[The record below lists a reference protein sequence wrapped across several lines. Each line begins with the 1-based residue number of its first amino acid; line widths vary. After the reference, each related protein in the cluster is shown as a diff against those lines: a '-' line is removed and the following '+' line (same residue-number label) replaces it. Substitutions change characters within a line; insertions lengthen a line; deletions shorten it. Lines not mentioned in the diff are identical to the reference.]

1 MKAVVMAGGSGTRL
15 RPLTSSTPK
24 PLLPV
29 VGRPMLEHLL
39 LLLRSHGVSEAV
51 ITVHYLAQMVRA
63 HHGTGADTGIQLSY
77 ATESRPM
84 GTAGSVKLAESR
96 LRDEP
101 FLVISGDGVTD
112 MNLTA
117 LAQAH
122 HETGAA
128 VTVCLARRANPM
140 GMGLV
145 VTGEDGRITRFL
157 EKPDWSQVFTDT
169 VNTGIYMISPEVL
182 EEIPTD
188 EPVDWARDVFP
199 KLLARG
205 APLYG
210 HIGEGYWEDVGT
222 LDAYRSVQV
231 DALLGRVKLDIPG
244 HEVAPGVW
252 FGTGVEVSS
261 EAELLGPLVLG
272 DHVRVAA
279 GARVEPFSVV
289 GRHSIIGPRAVV
301 ERSVVMD
308 NAYLGAGASLYGCIV
323 GQACE
328 LLDRARVEE
337 GSCVGDGCRLET
349 EAVITSGADVYPKKT
364 IAAGEVVGETVVW
377 ESRSPRQMFSDEVFS
392 GVVNIDVTPEVA
404 ARVAGAFATILP
416 RGGRVAVARDH
427 SVPSHAVSLVLI
439 GALAAAGLNVDVLG
453 MSPVP
458 VARSHVGRN
467 CDGGIVAR
475 TAPGKPDSLR
485 LMFLDAD
492 GVDIDQRA
500 RQDLER
506 IVNRHDIMRTAPTE
520 VGSVS
525 APMGA
530 VEDYVGAVVSATD
543 MTGVAEA
550 GLRIVVDTAGGTGA
564 MILPTL
570 MSQAE
575 VDVITVNSRLTPN
588 RTTGSAEERSE
599 SLRRLGLLV
608 ASSRAALGVRI
619 SPTGERLSIVDE
631 TGRVLS
637 DDRALLVV
645 LDLLAAERR
654 SGVVAVPVTTTRVA
668 EQVAAY
674 HGVHMIWSPT
684 GAQALSKASTA
695 EGLILAGDADGGFVI
710 PAVGRSS
717 DAMAALVVL
726 LGLVARTR
734 LTLRQID
741 TRIPSTT
748 LLREQI
754 PMPWA
759 LKASA
764 MRAVREA
771 AGEAPI
777 DETEGVRIMFPDRA
791 WVLVAP
797 DPSAAAV
804 RMWAESPREHE
815 AHELMA
821 AWRQVVVTAQDADA
835 GGSPALE
842 YEHDS
847 S

>member
-29 VGRPMLEHLL
+29 VGRTMLEHLL
-39 LLLRSHGVSEAV
+39 LLLGSHGVSEAV
-51 ITVHYLAQMVRA
+51 ITVHYLAQMVRS
-63 HHGTGADTGIQLSY
+63 HQGSGTESGVQLSY

-96 LRDEP
+96 LQDAP

-112 MNLTA
+112 MDLSR

-122 HETGAA
+122 EATGAL
-128 VTVCLARRANPM
+128 VTVCLARRADPM

-145 VTGEDGRITRFL
+145 VTDDEGRVTRFL
-157 EKPDWSQVFTDT
+157 EKPGWSQVFTDT

-182 EEIPTD
+182 AEIPDD
-188 EPVDWARDVFP
+188 EPADWARDVFP
-199 KLLARG
+199 RLLARG
-205 APLYG
+205 APIYG
-210 HIGEGYWEDVGT
+210 HVGEGYWADVGT
-222 LDAYRSVQV
+222 LDAYRAVQI
-231 DALLGRVKLDIPG
+231 DALEGKVKLNIPG
-244 HEVAPGVW
+244 QEVAPGVW
-252 FGTGVEVSS
+252 FGSGVEVNS
-261 EAELLGPLVLG
+261 EAQLQGPVVLG
-272 DHVRVAA
+272 DNVRVAA
-279 GARVEPFSVV
+279 GAKVGPLSVV
-289 GRHSIIGPRAVV
+289 GRHSIVGPETQI

-308 NAYLGAGASLYGCIV
+308 NVYFGPGVQLHGCVV
-323 GQACE
+323 GRDSD
-328 LLDRARVEE
+328 LLDRVRVEE
-337 GSCVGDGCRLET
+337 GSCIGDGCRLEA
-349 EAVITSGADVYPKKT
+349 EAVITSGADIYPNKT
-364 IAAGEVVGETVVW
+364 IAAGEVINETVVW
-377 ESRSPRQMFSDEVFS
+377 ESRSPRQMFSGEVFS
-392 GVVNIDVTPEVA
+392 GVVNIDITPEVA

-416 RGGRVAVARDH
+416 KGGRVAVARDH
-427 SVPSHAVSLVLI
+427 NTAAHAVSLVLL
-439 GALAAAGLNVDVLG
+439 GALASAGLEVNVLG
-453 MSPVP
+453 MIPVP
-458 VARSHVGRN
+458 VARSHVGRS
-467 CDGGIVAR
+467 CDGGVIVR
-475 TAPGKPDSLR
+475 TAPGRPESLR
-485 LMFLDAD
+485 LMFLDSD
-492 GVDIDQRA
+492 GVDIDHIA

-506 IVNRHDIMRTAPTE
+506 IVSRHDIMRAAPTE

-530 VEDYVGAVVSATD
+530 TEDYVASVMAATD
-543 MTGVAEA
+543 MTSVAEA
-550 GLRIVVDTAGGTGA
+550 GLRIVVDTAGGVGA
-564 MILPTL
+564 MILPAL
-570 MSQAE
+570 MSAAD

-588 RTTGSAEERSE
+588 RTTGTAAERAE

-637 DDRALLVV
+637 DDRALLVF

-654 SGVVAVPVTTTRVA
+654 DGVVAVPVTTTRVA
-668 EQVAAY
+668 EQVAEY

-695 EGLILAGDADGGFVI
+695 QGLILAGDADGGFVI
-710 PAVGRSS
+710 PAVGRSA

-748 LLREQI
+748 LLRGQI

-759 LKASA
+759 RKASV

-771 AGEAPI
+771 AADLPI
-777 DETEGVRIMFPDRA
+777 DETEGLRIMLPDRA

-797 DPSAAAV
+797 DPSAAAI
-804 RMWAESPREHE
+804 RIWAESPREEE
-815 AHELMA
+815 AHELLSS
-821 AWRQVVVTAQDADA
+821 WQQVVSAAQDGDADNLT
-835 GGSPALE
+835 PVE
-842 YEHDS
+842 
-847 S
+847 